1 MGTVMDLMRGGTH
14 DYVDNPFW
22 SVLQIKVKQMAYKN
36 PVAIMDQDIGKVLL
50 FVNMTLEEQNKMQT
64 DEEFN

>member
-1 MGTVMDLMRGGTH
+1 MGTVMDLMRGSTH

-36 PVAIMDQDIGKVLL
+36 PMTIM
-50 FVNMTLEEQNKMQT
+50 E
-64 DEEFN
+64 